1 MRNILI
7 FMTMFVFL
15 SVVDIFPSPMQMR
28 TVVAVTGNAIEA
40 LSRNPVSVKISVHD
54 NTGKRINQVRS
65 NAAEGG
71 YYYVTGLFPGNTYT
85 FKVVEEGFFQNEFS
99 ISIPNTDKYIEIS
112 RDFVVNPLKTGW
124 RIPLSVSPFEMNKTK
139 LRFGA
144 SIILDD
150 VVNTLKN
157 NPKVKFTIKA
167 FPDNNLDAQKN
178 IALTKARA
186 ESLMDYFIVNG
197 INPSRISI
205 EGSEIID
212 PDNPPPTEKRAKGK
226 RYIGSAYIVINE
238 F

>member
-1 MRNILI
+1 MRYKIMLTVLLA
-7 FMTMFVFL
+7 MLTVAEL
-15 SVVDIFPSPMQMR
+15 CSSPMQMR

-54 NTGKRINQVRS
+54 NTGKKINQVIS

-85 FKVVEEGFFQNEFS
+85 FKVVEDGFFSNEFTV
-99 ISIPNTDKYIEIS
+99 SIPNTDKYIEIS
-112 RDFVVNPLKTGW
+112 RDFLVSPLKAGW

-144 SIILDD
+144 SIVLDD

-157 NPKVKFTIKA
+157 NPKVNFTIKA
-167 FPDNNLDAQKN
+167 FPDNNNDAQKN

-186 ESLMDYFIVNG
+186 ESLFDYFIVNG

-205 EGSEIID
+205 EGSERID
-212 PDNPPPTEKRAKGK
+212 PDNPPPAEKRAKGK
-226 RYIGSAYIVINE
+226 RYIGSAYIIINE